1 MTQQLRNR
9 LPIRLF
15 RGWVAG
21 SLLVIGTGV
30 CSRAIA
36 MESHLPDPAVIRFC
50 VNQLL
55 YTQTFNDG
63 KPSGDRTIMTPN
75 AAAIACRG
83 IQSRPESREI
93 RRCVNGLLY
102 ENTFSDGTPTGP
114 RTILEPEAA
123 AQACSRCPTTN
134 L

>member
-1 MTQQLRNR
+1 MAQQLRNR
-9 LPIRLF
+9 LPMRLF
-15 RGWVAG
+15 RGWVGG
-21 SLLVIGTGV
+21 SLLAIGTSV
-30 CSRAIA
+30 CAGAIA
-36 MESHLPDPAVIRFC
+36 MESHPPDPDIIRFC

-63 KPSGDRTIMTPN
+63 KPSGDRTIITPN

-83 IQSRPESREI
+83 IQSRTEAREV

-102 ENTFSDGTPTGP
+102 ENTFSDGTPTGA

-123 AQACSRCPTTN
+123 ARACSRCPTTIF
-134 L
+134 